1 MQLNRCFLATLIIM
15 ISVNQD
21 PVSVPVSRG
30 DLANPLE
37 PCPDTPNCHIEEIV
51 TTDNPAVLFD
61 RLVESLHQTGA
72 ESVSPEPGELF
83 IAAVYRIPVFGFRD
97 DVTARIVPS
106 DNGKTLL
113 FIRSASRVGHSDFGV
128 NRRRV
133 QRILKKL

>member
-1 MQLNRCFLATLIIM
+1 M
-15 ISVNQD
+15 ISVNQE
-21 PVSVPVSRG
+21 PVSKAAAGGVH
-30 DLANPLE
+30 DNPLE

-61 RLVESLHQTGA
+61 RLVESLNETGA

-83 IAAVYRIPVFGFRD
+83 ISAVYKIPLFGFRD
-97 DVTARIVPS
+97 DVTARIVPAG
-106 DNGKTLL
+106 NGETLL